1 MESRPVIVLVF
12 GDFNEARK
20 CTDSRVGKRALKRVP
35 PPLCEDFKMVFHL
48 VCYDPL
54 LFMSLHNQTKM

>member
-1 MESRPVIVLVF
+1 MESRPDIVLEF

-35 PPLCEDFKMVFHL
+35 PPHCEDFKMVFHFI
-48 VCYDPL
+48 CHDPF
-54 LFMSLHNQTKM
+54 LFMSKHNQTKM